1 MEREEI
7 LSKAVEDNKGL
18 DIADLEAQKTAS
30 MFGYYI
36 VATLILVVTLVD
48 KAVLGKTNFGA
59 LMACFMMFSIAFLV
73 KYIKLKRR
81 HELIV
86 SILYGLV
93 AVASLV
99 CWIMDLAK
107 VW

>member
-7 LSKAVEDNKGL
+7 LSKAVEDNKGM
-18 DIADLEAQKTAS
+18 DIADLEAQKSAS
-30 MFGYYI
+30 VAGYYV

-48 KAVLGKTNFGA
+48 KAVLDKTNFGA

>member
-48 KAVLGKTNFGA
+48 KVVLDKTNFGA

-99 CWIMDLAK
+99 CWIMDLVK